1 MRRLFSWMFAVI
13 VAGMSVSSAWAE
25 ESRSNILKVYNW
37 ADYIDEDILHE
48 FEVWYQEQ
56 TGEPVRIIYDT
67 FDVNENMLTEIEMG
81 HEDYDVVCPSEY
93 IIERMLR
100 LGLLQPINMD
110 FGSTPNYIGNV
121 SPFVVDKF
129 EQMGGG
135 HVKVRDYAVGYM
147 WGTTGFLFNPAHVT
161 RERLVS
167 WGALLEPDFKQK
179 IFMKD
184 AFRDIYS
191 TIVCY
196 ARYDDIVAGRVTRDE
211 LVGNITD
218 ENIAAVEAVLIAA
231 KPNIAGWE
239 VDFGKEMMTK
249 GKAWMNV
256 SWSGDAMW
264 AIEEAKANGVEL
276 DYVIPKEGSNV
287 WFDGWVIPKYA
298 RNPKAASYFINFLCK
313 PENAIRNMQAIG
325 YVSVIATPEVM
336 EAMSDSTISS
346 TYDLSYFFGD
356 SIKGADSLHINPIMY
371 PDRATIERCAL
382 MHDCADKT
390 EAMLEMW
397 SRVKG
402 DNLNTGMIIIIVV
415 VLAGVAVFYILH
427 RNKKKRSRRRRSRG

>member
-1 MRRLFSWMFAVI
+1 MKKFFSCVFACI
-13 VAGMSVSSAWAE
+13 IAGLSVLPAWSE
-25 ESRSNILKVYNW
+25 EARSGILKVYNW

-56 TGEPVRIIYDT
+56 TGEPIRIIYDT
-67 FDVNENMLTEIEMG
+67 FDINENMLTEIEMG

-100 LGLLQPINMD
+100 QNLLQPINMD
-110 FGSTPNYIGNV
+110 FGTTPNYIGNV
-121 SPFVVDKF
+121 SPFVIDKF

-135 HVKVRDYAVGYM
+135 RIKVQDYAVGYM
-147 WGTTGFLFNPAHVT
+147 WGTTGILFNPAHVD
-161 RERLVS
+161 RNRLS
-167 WGALLEPDFKQK
+167 TWGVIVDPEFNQK

-211 LVGNITD
+211 LVGDITD
-218 ENIAAVEAVLIAA
+218 ENIAAVEAVLVAA

-276 DYVIPKEGSNV
+276 DYVIPVEGSNV
-287 WFDGWVIPKYA
+287 WFDGWVIPIYA

-313 PENAIRNMQAIG
+313 PENAIRNMEEIG

-336 EAMSDSTISS
+336 EAMVDSTITQ

-356 SIKGADSLHINPIMY
+356 SIGADTLHINPVMY
-371 PDRATIERCAL
+371 PDRSTIERCAL

-415 VLAGVAVFYILH
+415 VVAGVAVVYYLR
-427 RNKKKRSRRRRSRG
+427 RNKKKHGRRNRVSR